1 MNPKAQL
8 AARAAVVGAHVFA
21 EKFRRP
27 AVRGTDDVP
36 VSGRHATAQWLSAVL
51 CRDTPGA
58 RVESFSVTGGSRGTS
73 ERVGLRVTYNEA
85 GSAAGLPTAVFT
97 KATPGFKQRMLL
109 GGADVI
115 GGEAHF
121 FMGLRQRVQIEAPK
135 GYWAAVDP
143 SSWRSITV
151 LEDIV
156 ATKGATFLAPTT
168 GFTKGEIL
176 DLVQNL
182 GRLHGPL
189 WGDPGIAALKTPTE
203 YFVNTEAFLDFKGR
217 AAVGM
222 ERSREVMPPALL
234 GQAARIHDATRRSME
249 LSTQNPSGAART
261 LLHGDCHA
269 GQTYRTAAGA
279 MGLCDWQGLLQ
290 GNWAFDVAYLI
301 NTGCEPDDR
310 KAWLDDLLASY
321 LDALSGAGGPRIP
334 FGEAL
339 LTYRQ
344 HAFWPYTAWTFTIGR
359 AFYQPKMQPVETCR
373 TLVRRTATA
382 IDDLDAFEAVGV

>member
-8 AARAAVVGAHVFA
+8 AARAAVVGAHAFA
-21 EKFRRP
+21 EKLRRP

-36 VSGRHATAQWLSAVL
+36 VSGRHVTAQWLTVVL

-58 RVESFSVTGGSRGTS
+58 RVESFSVSGGSRGTS
-73 ERVGLRVTYNEA
+73 ERVGLRVNYNYNEA

-97 KATPGFKQRMLL
+97 KATAGFKQRMLL
-109 GGADVI
+109 GGGGVI
-115 GGEAHF
+115 EGETHF
-121 FMGLRQRVQIEAPK
+121 FMGLRQRVDIEAPL
-135 GYWAAVDP
+135 GYWAAVDDR
-143 SSWRSITV
+143 SWRSITV

-168 GFTKGEIL
+168 GFTKGEIT
-176 DLVQNL
+176 DLVENL

-189 WGDPGIAALKTPTE
+189 WQDPALAGLKTPSE
-203 YFVNTEAFLDFKGR
+203 YFARTNAFLDFGRR

-222 ERSREVMPPALL
+222 ERARDVLPPGLL
-234 GQAARIHDATRRSME
+234 GQAERIHRATQQSME
-249 LSTQNPSGAART
+249 LSTAGART

-310 KAWLDDLLASY
+310 KAWQDDLLTAY
-321 LDALSGAGGPRIP
+321 LDALAAAGGPRLA
-334 FGEAL
+334 FGDAL

-344 HAFWPYTAWTFTIGR
+344 HAFWPYTAWAFTIGR
-359 AFYQPKMQPVETCR
+359 AFYQPKMQPVETCL
-373 TLVRRTATA
+373 TMTRRTAAA
-382 IDDLDAFEAVGV
+382 IDELDALGAVGI

>member
-1 MNPKAQL
+1 MNARATL
-8 AARAAVVGAHVFA
+8 AARAAVVGAHSLV
-21 EKFRRP
+21 EKVRRP
-27 AVRGTDDVP
+27 VPSTGADVP
-36 VSGRHATAQWLSAVL
+36 VSGAHVTVPWLTSVL

-58 RVESFSVTGGSRGTS
+58 AVTSFSRSGGSRGTS

-85 GSAAGLPTAVFT
+85 GTAAGLPTAIFT
-97 KATPGFKQRMLL
+97 KATAGFKQRMLL

-121 FMGLRQRVQIEAPK
+121 FMGLRQRVDIEAPQ

-143 SSWRSITV
+143 ASWRSITV
-151 LEDIV
+151 LEDIA
-156 ATKGATFLAPTT
+156 ATKGATFLTPTT
-168 GFTKGEIL
+168 GFTKGEII

-189 WGDPGIAALKTPTE
+189 WEDPAIAVLKTPKQYSE
-203 YFVNTEAFLDFKGR
+203 NTDAFLDFRKR

-222 ERSREVMPPALL
+222 ERSHEVLPPPLL
-234 GQAARIHDATRRSME
+234 GQADRLHDATWRSME
-249 LSTQNPSGAART
+249 LSTASERT

-290 GNWAFDVAYLI
+290 GSWAFDVAYLI

-310 KAWLDDLLASY
+310 KAWQDDLLNAY
-321 LDALSGAGGPRIP
+321 LDALSGAGGPRLA
-334 FGEAL
+334 FSDAL
-339 LTYRQ
+339 LTYRL
-344 HAFWPYTAWTFTIGR
+344 HAFWPYTAWAFTIGR
-359 AFYQPKMQPVETCR
+359 AFYQPKMQPVDTCL

-382 IDDLDAFEAVGV
+382 IHELDSFDAVGV